1 MRFSIDKLV
10 QDLVED
16 NEGLDVISSNL
27 KNLEFVLNKI
37 IYIKSHSVNMMFKD
51 AIVLKKEALDKDTI
65 DRGMKQLSSMMENAL
80 KKFVI
85 DGGAKNLE

>member
-16 NEGLDVISSNL
+16 NEGLDVISNNL